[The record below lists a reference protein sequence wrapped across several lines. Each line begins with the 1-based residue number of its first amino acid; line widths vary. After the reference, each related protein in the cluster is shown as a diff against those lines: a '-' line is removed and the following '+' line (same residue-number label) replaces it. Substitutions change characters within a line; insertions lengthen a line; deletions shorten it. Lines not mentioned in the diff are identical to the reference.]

1 MDVFGGAI
9 DYFVRGGSC
18 MWPLLGCSLA
28 AVVIGAER
36 VQFFKQHITDKK
48 FNYDFA
54 MVMNKFNLQ
63 EGYALAKKTKGD
75 TADLAVE
82 IMDIEEDL
90 GSRLENIIYAK
101 ADRYIEAMEE
111 NMSYLNIII
120 GISPMLGL
128 LGTITGMI
136 GSFNAL
142 DVRVDNPMAVTA
154 GIGEALITTVF
165 GLGIAIIGICVHG
178 YFSKQLREVEISL
191 EELSN
196 TLMEAIVR
204 DMCDDDCDH
213 KVKGK

>member
-1 MDVFGGAI
+1 MDFFSGAV

-36 VQFFKQHITDKK
+36 VQYFQKHITPRR

-54 MVMNKFNLQ
+54 QVMNKFKLDQ
-63 EGYALAKKTKGD
+63 AEALAENTKGD
-75 TADLAVE
+75 TACLAME
-82 IMDIEEDL
+82 ILAIEEDL
-90 GSRLENIIYAK
+90 GTRLENIIYAK
-101 ADRYIEAMEE
+101 ADRFIEDMEE
-111 NMSYLNIII
+111 NLNYLNIII

-142 DVRVDNPMAVTA
+142 NERAANPMAVTS

-165 GLGIAIIGICVHG
+165 GLIISMVAMCIHA
-178 YFSKQLREVEISL
+178 Y
-191 EELSN
+191 LSN
-196 TLMEAIVR
+196 
-204 DMCDDDCDH
+204 
-213 KVKGK
+213 KVKKASLNLYDAGSILYDIISANNAKAKK

>member
-1 MDVFGGAI
+1 MDAFGGAL

-28 AVVIGAER
+28 AVAIGVER
-36 VQFFKQHITDKK
+36 IQFFKQHITNKK

-54 MVMNKFNLQ
+54 LLMNKFNLQ
-63 EGYALAKKTKGD
+63 ESYELAKKTKGD
-75 TADLAVE
+75 TAALAIE
-82 IMDIEEDL
+82 IMDIDEDL

-101 ADRYIEAMEE
+101 ADRYIEALEE

-142 DVRVDNPMAVTA
+142 NERTANPMAVTS

-165 GLGIAIIGICVHG
+165 GLIISMVAICIHA
-178 YFSKQLREVEISL
+178 Y
-191 EELSN
+191 LSN
-196 TLMEAIVR
+196 KIKRASLNLYEVGSVLNDIITVNNA
-204 DMCDDDCDH
+204 
-213 KVKGK
+213 KK